1 MALDGHH
8 KKIVSRG
15 IFSSLPMLIGL
26 SVLFIIAEGKGVFLI
41 PFIAI
46 IMFIV
51 FTVTYLVVL
60 VLKYFFFNKVTDQND
75 VDSKGFYV
83 YLLIT
88 AILACVLNVLFM
100 A

>member
-8 KKIVSRG
+8 KKIVLRG
-15 IFSSLPMLIGL
+15 IFSSLPILIGL

-41 PFIAI
+41 PFIAL

-51 FTVTYLVVL
+51 YTVAYLIVL

-83 YLLIT
+83 YLLIS
-88 AILACVLNVLFM
+88 AILSCVLGVVFI
-100 A
+100 